1 MKTKEYLD
9 KYNLHKGWNTK
20 IQNEFIADM
29 ASELEAQCILNK
41 AEDNIRGFDNALR
54 QVRTK
59 WDNISKKI
67 PYGIPEK
74 LWSYFFA
81 TVVAPFREEMCP
93 KEMKRRA
100 DIREQKHKEY
110 EERKRMHDDFINEM
124 YEQMYKE
131 RLNFFKRLLANSFFG
146 ACPKD
151 SFVYMGLETTA
162 TEDEVIS
169 KFRELALKMHPD
181 RGGSQEAFTNLVSHK
196 NNCLKWAGTH
206 NIK

>member
-1 MKTKEYLD
+1 MKTKEYLE
-9 KYNLHKGWNTK
+9 KYNLYSGWNTK
-20 IQNEFIADM
+20 IQNEFITDM

-54 QVRTK
+54 CIRMK
-59 WDNISKKI
+59 WDSISKKI

-81 TVVAPFREEMCP
+81 TVVAPFREEMCQ

-100 DIREQKHKEY
+100 DIREQKRKEY
-110 EERKRMHDDFINEM
+110 EERKRWYDDFIND
-124 YEQMYKE
+124 MYKE
-131 RLNFFKRLLANSFFG
+131 RINFFKRLLANSFFG
-146 ACPKD
+146 SCPKD

-169 KFRELALKMHPD
+169 KFRELALKAHPD
-181 RGGSQEAFTNLVSHK
+181 RGGSQEAFTNLVFHK
-196 NNCLKWAGTH
+196 NNCLKWAGTR